1 MDKDINTY
9 ARTVRGLI
17 DRALVLADKD
27 LSTWA
32 GLRDCCRSVQRALYH
47 LSLDRD
53 MTAYYHFFATLSE
66 SFGFMTA
73 YCYAQRMDTQ
83 LNDIYQSLNIHYL
96 DFYLVNENNLPA
108 FIEAI
113 QAVGLDAEPAF

>member
-9 ARTVRGLI
+9 AATVRDLI
-17 DRALVLADKD
+17 DRVLLLSSED
-27 LSTWA
+27 LSTWV

-47 LSLDRD
+47 LSLNRD
-53 MTAYYHFFATLSE
+53 MNAYYHFFAAISE
-66 SFGFMTA
+66 AFGFMTA

-83 LNDIYQSLNIHYL
+83 LNDYYQSLNIHYL
-96 DFYLVNENNLPA
+96 DFYFINENNLSE

-113 QAVGLDAEPAF
+113 QRAGLATEPTF